1 MPKGPKDGHEAAKE
15 EYKARQ
21 EARRR
26 LPPVSWLLRA
36 HMWRR
41 VRPAR
46 RRILSAWEK
55 IVLGFAAGWGG
66 IAQLRHP
73 LDDDTEIPEVD
84 ALEEPDTNWPH
95 QKIQFRVT
103 MKLREMLSIAVRNAV
118 LSVLTLTLYRFWART
133 RVRRYI
139 WSRISFLDEP
149 LEYTGSSFELLL
161 GFFQILLVLVIPLVG
176 VSIWMQLFV
185 EPDSP
190 LSIPYGIA
198 VYLGLGFLYGVAR
211 YRAQRF
217 RLSRTLWR
225 GIRFGLKGSWVSY
238 GVRTLL
244 FVYLSFAT
252 FLWAYPL
259 QRFVLI
265 RQMLRNMTLGDRQF
279 QFEGDPTVLYP
290 SFAIGWFASLFGLIV
305 AYVAS
310 AAILLDLFGENL
322 LFRQFPIL
330 DGSLSL
336 TGEDFF
342 TIAILTFVV
351 TSVTGLVLAFTM
363 SWYRAKELR
372 YFAACLRLDGMRFKL
387 RASGLAFLRLSVGN
401 ALIIIFTLG
410 LGLPLAQMRTFK
422 FVFKRLR
429 AEGQIDVESIA
440 QSDAPYPWVGE
451 GLAEF
456 FDIGAV

>member
-1 MPKGPKDGHEAAKE
+1 MPKGPNEGHEAAKE
-15 EYKARQ
+15 EYKALRD
-21 EARRR
+21 ARRR
-26 LPPVSWLLRA
+26 VPPVSWLMRA

-41 VRPAR
+41 VRPNR
-46 RRILSAWEK
+46 RRILNAWEK
-55 IVLGFAAGWGG
+55 VVLGFAAGWGG
-66 IAQLRHP
+66 VMLLRHP
-73 LDDDTEIPEVD
+73 IDEETAEDEAVKVPEFD
-84 ALEEPDTNWPH
+84 PDLPV
-95 QKIQFRVT
+95 QKIPFRVS
-103 MKLREMLSIAVRNAV
+103 MKLSEMLGIAARNAV
-118 LSVLTLTLYRFWART
+118 LSIFTLTLYRFWART

-139 WSRISFLDEP
+139 WSRISIFDEP
-149 LEYTGSSFELLL
+149 LEYTGSSYELLL

-176 VSIWMQLFV
+176 ISIWMQLFV

-244 FVYLSFAT
+244 FVYLTFAT

-259 QRFVLI
+259 QRFVLM

-290 SFAIGWFASLFGLIV
+290 SFAVGWVASLIALVI
-305 AYVAS
+305 AYLAS
-310 AAILLDLFGENL
+310 AAILLELFGENL
-322 LFRQFPIL
+322 LFRQFPVL
-330 DGSLSL
+330 DGSFSL

-342 TIAILTFVV
+342 TIAILTFLV

-372 YFAACLRLDGMRFKL
+372 YFAQCLRLDGVRFKL

-410 LGLPLAQMRTFK
+410 FGLPLAQMRTFK
-422 FVFKRLR
+422 FVFKRLK
-429 AEGQIDVESIA
+429 AEGQIDVEAIT